1 MFRAQ
6 DPQILPLLPLTH
18 RKKPLPGSPTPAPD
32 QLAGPGKRKTASPRR
47 SLSRVRD
54 WIGTSHSITNLSQ
67 KISFDDQW
75 ASDYDTG
82 VAILDR
88 RAPCLAVGCLA
99 SALPS
104 PPQESLLLDV
114 AGFCTLH
121 GVEGSQSMLELA
133 KRQGLCQQLSL
144 CILGPEALPAPSDHY
159 DAVMVVGTLS
169 DGQVPYSAVS
179 ELLPSLSQHGAPIP
193 DLKQNPPVPGGLVCL
208 TTRVNSSNLPYA
220 ELARLEQ
227 AGEWKQI
234 LVHTEDWWKWVTSEK
249 EATGSVSSNCG
260 FIPGVIYLY
269 YKQEATPANAIGV

>member
-1 MFRAQ
+1 MEAIPSKESPPRFELLEESPNRCKSVRARWVQ
-6 DPQILPLLPLTH
+6 SQKASQRWGIDKQSVD
-18 RKKPLPGSPTPAPD
+18 GAAW
-32 QLAGPGKRKTASPRR
+32 QKRGWSPRPEGG
-47 SLSRVRD
+47 SLR
-54 WIGTSHSITNLSQ
+54 WECTSFS
-67 KISFDDQW
+67 
-75 ASDYDTG
+75 
-82 VAILDR
+82 
-88 RAPCLAVGCLA
+88 PCLAVGCLA

-114 AGFCTLH
+114 AGATAWVAVEVGGFCTLH

-169 DGQVPYSAVS
+169 DGQVPYSAVP
-179 ELLPSLSQHGAPIP
+179 LHPSLLS
-193 DLKQNPPVPGGLVCL
+193 GGLVCL